1 MMKRIPAPVIFL
13 VVIAAAALAA
23 RGGLKRAEE
32 LFRRCEYDRAR
43 AAAGGDTVSTD
54 RDARAEA
61 LLMLARLETD
71 YVSAGRL
78 YRRVMASE
86 NARAADRARLDLA
99 TMRYAAG
106 DYAGALDLLS
116 EKGAGDSDRDAE
128 KGIYF
133 AALCRRQL
141 GDTVRAAAELAS
153 ITRGEYSGWSM
164 IARAEIDAR
173 QGRLGEA
180 IAKYESV
187 LRSRRDPV
195 AAFGLAECLERA
207 GEREKALDRYR
218 DLIEEFPRSFEAGR
232 SSEKVQLLAA
242 PRGKPKDDKQEG
254 GGEAGKASSRDA
266 ASSGDENGSFTI
278 QFGAFGTKANALA
291 AAAKLEGLFRGVRVE
306 RFETEGR
313 VMHRVRV
320 GMYESKEAAA
330 RDAERAKDRLGMTG
344 AIVPLR

>member
-1 MMKRIPAPVIFL
+1 MMKRISVLVICL
-13 VVIAAAALAA
+13 AVLAVAAIAAGA
-23 RGGLKRAEE
+23 GLKRAEE

-43 AAAGGDTVSTD
+43 SAAAGDTASTD
-54 RDARAEA
+54 RDTRAGA
-61 LLMLARLETD
+61 LLMLARIETD
-71 YVSAGRL
+71 YTKADKL

-116 EKGAGDSDRDAE
+116 EGRGDGSDRDAG
-128 KGIYF
+128 KGTYF

-141 GDTVRAAAELAS
+141 GDTARAAAEFAS
-153 ITRGEYSGWSM
+153 ITRGEYSSWSVL
-164 IARAEIDAR
+164 ARAEIDAR
-173 QGRLGEA
+173 QGRLAEA

-195 AAFGLAECLERA
+195 AMFGLAECLERA

-218 DLIEEFPRSFEAGR
+218 ALIEEFPRSFEAGR

-242 PRGKPKDDKQEG
+242 PRGKPKDDKQSG
-254 GGEAGKASSRDA
+254 GGEAGKAPSRDDA
-266 ASSGDENGSFTI
+266 ASGDVKGAFTI
-278 QFGAFGTKANALA
+278 QFGAFGAKANALA
-291 AAAKLEGLFRGVRVE
+291 VAAKLEGLFRGVRVE
-306 RFETEGR
+306 RFETDGR

-320 GMYESKEAAA
+320 GMYESREAAA
-330 RDAERAKDRLGMTG
+330 RDAERAKERLGLTG
-344 AIVPLR
+344 AIVPLQ